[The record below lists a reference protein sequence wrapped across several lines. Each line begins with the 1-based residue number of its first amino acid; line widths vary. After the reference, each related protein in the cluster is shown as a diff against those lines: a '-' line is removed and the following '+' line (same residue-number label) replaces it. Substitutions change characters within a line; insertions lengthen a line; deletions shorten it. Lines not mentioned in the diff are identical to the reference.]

1 VDPLELSHDIYST
14 LVRFAGPPAPAMRAW
29 DGTTWGPAD
38 ASATIVLRHPGALRS
53 LLLPPT
59 DLTAGEAYINDD
71 VDLEGDIFAGL
82 EFAARLESLSRR
94 RLMAVRLL
102 RNLRRLPEPEPRA
115 EERPVIRG
123 RLHGQR
129 RDRRAVTHHYDTG
142 NDFFRQFL
150 DPDLVY
156 SCAYFLDPD
165 EPLHQAQRRKLDVV
179 CRKLDLQPG
188 MRLLDVGC
196 GWGALVLHAAAE
208 YGVEAVGIT
217 LSAEQ
222 AELARERVEE
232 AGLSNRVVILRADY
246 RKIEGKY
253 DAIASIGMVEHVGE
267 RQLKHYFRHLHG
279 LLGPDGQLLNHGI
292 TSRDRTRRWGHKPTF
307 VSTYVFP
314 DGELIPVERVIESAE
329 RAGFEV
335 RDLESL
341 RLSYARTLRHWVANL
356 EANREAAVAA
366 ANEKVYRIWRVYM
379 GGSAVAFE
387 RGGISVYQALLSKP
401 GRPWRYG
408 RHHLLAADDG

>member
-1 VDPLELSHDIYST
+1 MDALELSHDIYST

-29 DGTTWGPAD
+29 DGTTWGPDGATF
-38 ASATIVLRHPGALRS
+38 TIVLRHPGALRS
-53 LLLPPT
+53 LLLPPS

-82 EFAARLESLSRR
+82 EFAARLESLSGH
-94 RLMAVRLL
+94 RLAAWQLL
-102 RNLRRLPEPEPRA
+102 RKLRRLPEPEA
-115 EERPVIRG
+115 HSEERPVIRG
-123 RLHGQR
+123 RLHGRR

-165 EPLHQAQRRKLDVV
+165 EPLEVAQRRKLDMV
-179 CRKLDLQPG
+179 CRKLELQPG

-217 LSAEQ
+217 LSGEQ
-222 AELARERVEE
+222 ADLARRRVEE
-232 AGLSNRVVILRADY
+232 AGLSNRVVILQSDY
-246 RKIEGKY
+246 REVEGTF

-267 RQLKHYFRHLHG
+267 RQLGHYFRHLHG
-279 LLGPDGQLLNHGI
+279 LLAPDGQLLNHGI
-292 TSRDRTRRWGHKPTF
+292 TSRDRSRRRGRKPTF

-314 DGELIPVERVIESAE
+314 DGELVPVERVIAPAE

-356 EANREAAVAA
+356 QRNREAAVAVSS
-366 ANEKVYRIWRVYM
+366 EKVYRIWRVYM
-379 GGSAVAFE
+379 AGSAVAFE
-387 RGGISVYQALLSKP
+387 QGGVSVYQALLSKP
-401 GRPWRYG
+401 ERPWRYG